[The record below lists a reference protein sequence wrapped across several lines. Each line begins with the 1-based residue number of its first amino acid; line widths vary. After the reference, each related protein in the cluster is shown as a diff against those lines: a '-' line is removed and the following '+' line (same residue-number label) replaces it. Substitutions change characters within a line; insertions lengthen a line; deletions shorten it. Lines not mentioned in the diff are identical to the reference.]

1 MYHRIAGRKLQRTT
15 DHRQALLRNL
25 VTSLV
30 MNERLTTTEA
40 KAKEL
45 RKLADWMI
53 TLGKKGDLAS
63 IRRAERVLRS
73 KAAIGKLFKELAPL
87 FANRN
92 GGYTRIIRTSVRRG
106 DHAPM
111 AIIEWTEKK
120 AAEKSPGKEKKE
132 PSRKGLFSRKKEKKA
147 EKAPEA
153 ED

>member
-1 MYHRIAGRKLQRTT
+1 MYHRIAGRKLQRTS
-15 DHRQALLRNL
+15 DHKKALLRNL

-30 MNERLTTTEA
+30 MNERLVTTEA

-45 RKLADWMI
+45 RKLADRMI

-87 FANRN
+87 FENRK
-92 GGYTRIIRTSVRRG
+92 GGYTRIIKTAPRRG

-111 AIIEWTEKK
+111 AVIEWTEKRQ
-120 AAEKSPGKEKKE
+120 AVAPEKKE
-132 PSRKGLFSRKKEKKA
+132 PKKRGLFSRKKDKETAKA
-147 EKAPEA
+147 E
-153 ED
+153 D